1 MMRVFANDFFEWVE
15 RISRKW
21 NRKQTLTVLKE
32 INKTKRLLEEK
43 LNKERM
49 I

>member
-1 MMRVFANDFFEWVE
+1 MGKMWSNDFYDWVE

-32 INKTKRLLEEK
+32 INKTKRLLEDK
-43 LNKERM
+43 LNRERV

>member
-1 MMRVFANDFFEWVE
+1 MFMDDFYEWIE

-21 NRKQTLTVLKE
+21 NRKQTLIVLKE
-32 INKTKRLLEEK
+32 INRSKRLLEDR
-43 LNKERM
+43 LNRERV